1 MLIFAIDDEKKILE
15 ETKATIEKAAGGAKV
30 RTYTRGAAALE
41 DIEQGEKPD
50 VVFSDIEMPGLS
62 GLEFAI
68 KLKALSPDTRI
79 IFVTGYEKYAVEAF
93 KIKVHGYLLKPLN
106 VEEVQEEL
114 AYLPGQVKPGQTG
127 AEQEKLVVQC
137 FGHFEVY
144 WQGKPVV
151 FKRKQTKELLA
162 YLVDREG
169 AACSAGEIAL
179 ALWEQGSAGSA
190 EANRIRV
197 LISDLK
203 STLKEIGMD
212 GLLIRER
219 RHIGIRREGLDCDYY
234 RMLEGDMDAVN
245 ACRGSYMPEYSWAEL
260 TNARLKFRDK

>member
-15 ETKATIEKAAGGAKV
+15 ETKETIIKATGGADV
-30 RTYTRGAAALE
+30 RTFTRGAAALK
-41 DIEQGEKPD
+41 DIEQGGKPD

-79 IFVTGYEKYAVEAF
+79 IFVTEYEKYAVEAF
-93 KIKVHGYLLKPLN
+93 KVKVHGYLLKPLN
-106 VEEVQEEL
+106 ALEVQEEL
-114 AYLPGQVKPGQTG
+114 AYLPGQSK

-144 WQGKPVV
+144 WHGKPVI
-151 FKRKQTKELLA
+151 FKRKQTKELFA

-169 AACSAGEIAL
+169 AICSAGEIAL
-179 ALWEQGSAGSA
+179 ALWEQESDGKA

-197 LISDLK
+197 LINDLK

-212 GLLIRER
+212 SLLIRER
-219 RHIGIRREGLDCDYY
+219 RHIGIRREGLNCDYY

-245 ACRGSYMPEYSWAEL
+245 TCRGAYMPEYSWAEL
-260 TNARLKFRDK
+260 TNARLQFRKK